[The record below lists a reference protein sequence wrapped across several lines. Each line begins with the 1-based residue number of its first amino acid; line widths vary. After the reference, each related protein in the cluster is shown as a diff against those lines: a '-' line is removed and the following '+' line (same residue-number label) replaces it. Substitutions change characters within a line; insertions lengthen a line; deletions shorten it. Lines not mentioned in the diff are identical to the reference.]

1 MSKGLR
7 QLQRLDEIAAALQKK
22 PDIQALIGLG
32 STGRSLERL
41 DEYSDLDF
49 FVVVE
54 PGSKPAYLRNL
65 DWLCEVHPVV
75 FSFQNTADGFKFLF
89 ADGIFCEFAVFE
101 PQELAEIPY
110 APGRIIWK
118 RPEVPE
124 SLSQPRSAAKAPD
137 EPNPEWLLGE
147 ALTNLYVGLCRFRR
161 GEKLS
166 AARFIQGYA
175 VDRVLQLISLI
186 EPPVQAEVDP
196 FTPERRFEQRYPHYA
211 AWLDQFIQGYAA
223 SPQSAQAIL
232 EFLKEHFSLNPAME
246 KAILALYQET

>member
-7 QLQRLDEIAAALQKK
+7 QLQRLDEIAVALQKR
-22 PDIQALIGLG
+22 PDVQALIGLG
-32 STGRSLERL
+32 STGRDLERL

-49 FVVVE
+49 FVIVE

-65 DWLCEVHPVV
+65 DWLSEVHPVA
-75 FSFQNTADGFKFLF
+75 FSFQNTVDGFKLLF
-89 ADGIFCEFAVFE
+89 ADGIFCELAVFE
-101 PQELAEIPY
+101 PQELPEIPY
-110 APGRIIWK
+110 EPGRIIWK

-124 SLSQPRSAAKAPD
+124 SLSQPRKAANASGEPD
-137 EPNPEWLLGE
+137 LEWLLGE
-147 ALTNLYVGLCRFRR
+147 ALTNLYIGLSRFRR

-186 EPPVQAEVDP
+186 EPPAQAKADP
-196 FTPERRFEQRYPHYA
+196 FTTERRFEQRYPHYA
-211 AWLDQFIQGYAA
+211 AWLDRFIQGYAA

-232 EFLKEHFSLNPAME
+232 EFLKQHFSINPALE
-246 KAILALYQET
+246 KAIVALYRET